1 MTTIA
6 WIMQVSLADY
16 INAPKDHP
24 KKFKRAIKS
33 FISMKDKY
41 SKLIIVNDGCLLA
54 HDIYFKDFFK
64 NKQIQYIFLEKTT
77 PFQNA
82 EYKGEL
88 LTSYQ
93 RVGPRQLGRYCHS
106 QELTA
111 YLDSDG
117 VLMPDAA
124 DIIRSAWN
132 ASKDSGVFWLI
143 NQRWYDNLKLKDY
156 LDNPNYHDKPFSFD
170 KYKVYEDPIKIKG
183 LNSKWLHVGLDSD
196 EGIILNDAHNIVH
209 KSDMAVK
216 WKDSVL
222 GIKGGI
228 VPSAMFV
235 KRMMAEANGALIKK
249 PYYVRCRYK
258 TLWDY

>member
-16 INAPKDHP
+16 IDAPKDHP

-33 FISMKDKY
+33 FLSMEDKY
-41 SKLIIVNDGCLLA
+41 SKLIIVNDGCSLA
-54 HDIYFKDFFK
+54 HNIYFKEFAK
-64 NKQIQYIFLEKTT
+64 NEQIQYVFLEKTT
-77 PFQNA
+77 PFQNS

-93 RVGPRQLGRYCHS
+93 RVGPRQLGRYCHN
-106 QELTA
+106 QQLTT

-124 DIIRSAWN
+124 NIIRSAWE
-132 ASKDSGVFWLI
+132 AADSSDISWLI
-143 NQRWYDNLKLKDY
+143 NQRWYDNLELKDY
-156 LDNPNYHDKPFSFD
+156 LDNPNYHDKPFLFD
-170 KYKVYEDPIKIKG
+170 KYKVYKDSIKIKG
-183 LNSKWLHVGLDSD
+183 LKGKWLQVGLDA
-196 EGIILNDAHNIVH
+196 GVNIILNDVHNIVH
-209 KSDMAVK
+209 KSNMSVK
-216 WKDSVL
+216 WQDSVL

-228 VPSAMFV
+228 KPSALFV